1 MRGDVEKQPDL
12 IVTVSPEDL
21 VPRDHPIRLV
31 KKVADEALRRLG
43 PRLGELYSERGRKSV
58 PPEMLLKAQILIA
71 LYSVRSERLF
81 CERLQYDFL
90 FRWFLD
96 LPGVGTAF
104 DATTFSKNRER
115 LLSADIY
122 LDFFT
127 EVVEEARRR
136 RLLSDDHFTVD
147 GTMIEANASLKSFRS
162 RQGGGKPPASG
173 GRNAEVDFKG
183 EERKNDTHASTTDP
197 DAKLYRRGNGQVA
210 QMAFL
215 GHALMEN
222 RNGLCVGATVTEADG
237 WGERSAA
244 LELVEA
250 VRGKRRITLGA
261 DKAYDTHD
269 FVDELR
275 ERNVT
280 PHVTQNT
287 SGRRSA
293 IDGRTTRHPGYAV
306 SQVRRK
312 RVEEIFGW
320 VKATAGKAKTRFRG
334 IHRVTADFLST
345 MTAYNLIRI
354 ARLEPAA
361 A

>member
-1 MRGDVEKQPDL
+1 
-12 IVTVSPEDL
+12 
-21 VPRDHPIRLV
+21 
-31 KKVADEALRRLG
+31 
-43 PRLGELYSERGRKSV
+43 
-58 PPEMLLKAQILIA
+58 
-71 LYSVRSERLF
+71 
-81 CERLQYDFL
+81 
-90 FRWFLD
+90 
-96 LPGVGTAF
+96 
-104 DATTFSKNRER
+104 
-115 LLSADIY
+115 
-122 LDFFT
+122 
-127 EVVEEARRR
+127 
-136 RLLSDDHFTVD
+136 
-147 GTMIEANASLKSFRS
+147 
-162 RQGGGKPPASG
+162 
-173 GRNAEVDFKG
+173 
-183 EERKNDTHASTTDP
+183 
-197 DAKLYRRGNGQVA
+197 
-210 QMAFL
+210 
-215 GHALMEN
+215 MEN

-237 WGERSAA
+237 WGERIAA

-261 DKAYDTHD
+261 DKGYDTHD
-269 FVDELR
+269 FVGELR

-280 PHVTQNT
+280 PHVTQNI

-334 IHRVTADFLST
+334 IRRVAADFLST